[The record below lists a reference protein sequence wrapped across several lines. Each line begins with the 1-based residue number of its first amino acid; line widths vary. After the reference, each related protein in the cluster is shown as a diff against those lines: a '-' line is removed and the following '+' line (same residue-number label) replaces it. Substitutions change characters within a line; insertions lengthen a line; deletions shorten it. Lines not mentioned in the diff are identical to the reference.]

1 MIEPLQ
7 ISEDIYKFIK
17 NIPLERDRLKEL
29 VEYVHYKALLDLF
42 TVVIENN
49 PEVDL
54 EFLLAD
60 YVEVIS
66 KLELIIN
73 NMSQTY
79 ESSYKPVADT
89 D

>member
-7 ISEDIYKFIK
+7 ISEDVYNFIE
-17 NIPLERDRLKEL
+17 NIPMERNKMKEL

-42 TVVIENN
+42 TVIIENN
-49 PEVDL
+49 PEVRL
-54 EFLLAD
+54 EFLLSD

-73 NMSQTY
+73 KMTMKY
-79 ESSYKPVADT
+79 EKNISPNVE
-89 D
+89 